1 MDFKDALL
9 KVCSV
14 SENIYNIIDP
24 FYLYSHLSDYSRS
37 TLEKKLKI
45 KLYYRTLLVVN
56 FYEFILL
63 NGVEEGKNMI
73 LDRYNKVQ
81 SYVDF
86 PEYISFL
93 ESTIDVILK
102 TPILNDYMQSNLSK
116 IIDYPYLE
124 KELPADTIYYKKN
137 RSNYVHLDKNC
148 CELKNVKTIY
158 QKILPV
164 PKKLKICKKCAET
177 NLEVKSGN
185 EHQFLKLVDM
195 LFNTDYNTTK
205 ITKK

>member
-37 TLEKKLKI
+37 TLEKKIKI
-45 KLYYRTLLVVN
+45 KLYYRTLSVVN
-56 FYEFILL
+56 FYEYILL
-63 NGVEEGKNMI
+63 NGVDEGKKMI
-73 LDRYNKVQ
+73 SDRYNKVH
-81 SYVDF
+81 SFVEF
-86 PEYISFL
+86 SEYIFFL

-116 IIDYPYLE
+116 ITNYPYFD

-148 CELKNVKTIY
+148 SELRNVKTIF

-164 PKKLKICKKCAET
+164 PKKLKVCKKCAET
-177 NLEVKSGN
+177 NLEVKHGN